1 MTHRRVSG
9 VFLGIAA
16 AAAFAFASVP
26 AHADGLRCGDKL
38 ASTGSSL
45 YEVRATCGE
54 PDDAQHSIETRTI
67 EHRVLAPCPGASERH
82 LCETVVLQTI
92 EIAVDRW
99 TYDFGSNRF
108 IEFAHF
114 EQGALVTVTNGTYG
128 HKDPS

>member
-1 MTHRRVSG
+1 MTHWRVTS
-9 VFLGIAA
+9 VLLSLAA
-16 AAAFAFASVP
+16 TLVAAQSR
-26 AHADGLRCGDKL
+26 ADGLRCGDKL
-38 ASTGSSL
+38 ASVGSSL

-54 PDDAQHSIETRTI
+54 PDDAQHSVETRTV
-67 EHRVLAPCPGASERH
+67 EHRALVPCPTGGERR

-92 EIAVDRW
+92 EISVDRW

-114 EQGALVTVTNGTYG
+114 EQGVLITVTNNGIYG